1 MTKNFKN
8 LFVGFVAVFITGSV
22 IAVQPVINFDRNS
35 DQRGINVFEPTK
47 LDTVEFKGLQVRV
60 GGSFTQSF
68 QAIEHSNTATP
79 VMATFGGNQVNLN
92 ELFPLGSGFNL
103 ANANLNVDIQIADGI
118 SVKMENYMS
127 SRHHQNFWVKG
138 GYIQIDKL
146 PFLGNPQWFADHF
159 RVRIGHFGLNYGD
172 QQFRRSD
179 NGNTFFN
186 PFSENLIM
194 DAFTTEIGGEV
205 YFFPTEDLF
214 VMAGVTNGLIQGD
227 VQEYPG
233 IKKNPAILGK
243 VGYDNQLNEDLRLR
257 LSASLY
263 HNSSAIRSTLYAGD
277 RAGSRYLFVGEPVFF
292 RDMRA
297 GGAVTRSLA
306 TNRFTSGRL
315 SPDFTNQITTI
326 MINPFVKFRGFEFM
340 GTVEIASGK
349 LNAETEY
356 RKATQLAG
364 EVIYRFLPNE
374 SAFIAGRY
382 NVVDANIGGVN
393 ADVSIDRIQLAAG
406 WFPTRNL
413 LVKLEY
419 VSQNHDGFVDT
430 DVRHGMKFNGFM
442 LEAAVS
448 F

>member
-1 MTKNFKN
+1 MTTRFRS
-8 LFVGFVAVFITGSV
+8 LFVMLFAIVMAVPALAGG
-22 IAVQPVINFDRNS
+22 PKINFDRPA
-35 DQRGINVFEPTK
+35 DQRGVNMFEVSK
-47 LDTVEFKGLQVRV
+47 VDTIPFTGLQVRL

-68 QAIEHSNTATP
+68 QAINHSSEAAP
-79 VMATFGGNQVNLN
+79 VMAQFGPNQVNLN
-92 ELFPLGSGFNL
+92 ELFPLGTGFNL
-103 ANANLNVDIQIADGI
+103 ANANLNIDVQLADGI
-118 SVKMENYMS
+118 SLKLENYMS

-146 PFLGNPQWFADHF
+146 PFFGNPQWFADHF
-159 RVRIGHFGLNYGD
+159 RVRLGHFGLNYGD

-179 NGNTFFN
+179 NGNTMFN

-194 DAFTTEIGGEV
+194 DAFATEIGGEL

-214 VMAGVTNGLIQGD
+214 VMAGITSGFIQGD

-233 IKKNPAILGK
+233 LRKNPALLGK

-257 LSASLY
+257 LSASVY

-277 RAGSRYLFVGEPVFF
+277 RAGSRYLFVGEPVLF

-297 GGAVTRSLA
+297 GGAITRSSP

-315 SPDFTNQITTI
+315 NPDFTNQITAI
-326 MINPFVKFRGFEFM
+326 MINPFVKFRGLEFM
-340 GTVEIASGK
+340 GTIEISRGK
-349 LNAETEY
+349 LNAETDF
-356 RKATQLAG
+356 RNATQLAG

-374 SAFIAGRY
+374 TAFVAARY
-382 NVVDANIGGVN
+382 NVVDANIGGAN
-393 ADVSIDRIQLAAG
+393 ADVSIDRMQFAAG

-413 LVKLEY
+413 LVKFEY
-419 VSQNHDGFVDT
+419 VTQNHDGFVNT
-430 DVRHGMKFNGFM
+430 DIRHGMKFDGFM
-442 LEAAVS
+442 IEAALA